1 MMSIVVNQ
9 RSTAI
14 LCAAGTL
21 LAASLAVAPRADAA
35 TLYSC
40 VKKNG
45 TARIFKRKPKCRK
58 GETKLS
64 WNVGGPAGKGGANGA
79 NGSNGS
85 NGNEGIAGKEGKAT
99 GATGETGVAGTNG
112 ISGTN
117 GVSGGTGVSGVAG
130 VTGAAGTNGTSGTNG
145 VTGGTGATGVA
156 GVTGAAGTSGT
167 SGTTGTNGTN
177 GGTGATGANGA
188 VAGYA
193 ATQSGVVNITTG
205 KEVLVVSK
213 TLPAGHYLVSAK
225 VETSGK
231 ATGAGLVET
240 KCDLFD
246 ESTLL
251 DSSQWTGFLS
261 QLVAG
266 TFLGGSALPLQAVL
280 NTNAT
285 STLSL
290 TCETKLNTANEDE
303 LTASGGQ
310 LFAVQTSSNS

>member
-21 LAASLAVAPRADAA
+21 LAASLAAAPQADAA
-35 TLYSC
+35 ALYAC

-45 TARIFKRKPKCRK
+45 TARIFKKKPKCRK

-64 WNVGGPAGKGGANGA
+64 WNVGGPAGKNGA

-85 NGNEGIAGKEGKAT
+85 NGSNGPNGKEGIAGKEGKEGTAT
-99 GATGETGVAGTNG
+99 GARGE
-112 ISGTN
+112 
-117 GVSGGTGVSGVAG
+117 
-130 VTGAAGTNGTSGTNG
+130 TGAAGTNGTTGTNG
-145 VTGGTGATGVA
+145 VTGATGATGQTGASGTNGTNGVI
-156 GVTGAAGTSGT
+156 GVTGAIGATGETGAGGT
-167 SGTTGTNGTN
+167 NGTNGTNGTTGTNGA
-177 GGTGATGANGA
+177 TGATGANGA

-193 ATQSGVVNITTG
+193 ATQSGVVNITSG

-231 ATGAGLVET
+231 ATGAGLAET
-240 KCDLFD
+240 KCDLF
-246 ESTLL
+246 EGTTLL

-261 QLVAG
+261 QLVVG
-266 TFLGGSALPLQAVL
+266 TFLGGSALPLQAPL
-280 NTNAT
+280 NTSAT

-290 TCETKLNTANEDE
+290 TCETLLNTAKEDE

-310 LFAVQTSSNS
+310 LFAIQTSSNS